1 MGRGQEKIKN
11 KRVREREEKKSMSL
25 SVLCA
30 AYYTSGLPYSH
41 PILRGEGGGWGGVE
55 WHQELGEVKSLV
67 DSRITKSKSPRI
79 HRPPQT
85 HGSDHHVIADICPGS
100 VTIAHGS

>member
-1 MGRGQEKIKN
+1 MGKKKK

-41 PILRGEGGGWGGVE
+41 PILRGGEDGEGWSGTRSLGGGKE
-55 WHQELGEVKSLV
+55 
-67 DSRITKSKSPRI
+67 P
-79 HRPPQT
+79 
-85 HGSDHHVIADICPGS
+85 C
-100 VTIAHGS
+100 